1 MRRELL
7 FYNKDLGPQK
17 FLIKNYEV
25 FIYRKIDYRNNKNKP
40 FNQARLIS
48 YDFKAVKKFLTKILH
63 EIKKEDLEVHIN
75 NRVEAD
81 VQRRK
86 RKVRNT
92 LGNTYNLDT
101 EFIKDINE
109 EDFVQVLCEMKEKT
123 VKESGLEKFIY
134 AHKVL
139 AIYLTQRIILIDKNK
154 KSLFSPERYI
164 IWFKTY
170 FELATNPHISEHKS
184 LQ

>member
-7 FYNKDLGPQK
+7 FYNKDLEPQK
-17 FLIKNYEV
+17 FLLKNYEV
-25 FIYRKIDYRNNKNKP
+25 SIYRKIDYRNNKNEP
-40 FNQARLIS
+40 FKQAKLIS
-48 YDFKAVKKFLTKILH
+48 EDFKAVKKFLTKILH

-86 RKVRNT
+86 RKVRKT
-92 LGNTYNLDT
+92 LGNTYNSDT

-123 VKESGLEKFIY
+123 VKESGVEKFIY
-134 AHKVL
+134 ANKVL

-154 KSLFSPERYI
+154 KSLVSPEGYT
-164 IWFKTY
+164 IWFNTY
-170 FELATNPHISEHKS
+170 FELADDPNISKHES

>member
-1 MRRELL
+1 M
-7 FYNKDLGPQK
+7 
-17 FLIKNYEV
+17 IKNYEV
-25 FIYRKIDYRNNKNKP
+25 FIYRKINNKNEP
-40 FNQARLIS
+40 FNQAKLIS
-48 YDFKAVKKFLTKILH
+48 VDFKAVKKFLTKILH
-63 EIKKEDLEVHIN
+63 EIKKEDLEVHIA

-109 EDFVQVLCEMKEKT
+109 EDFVQALCEMKEKT
-123 VKESGLEKFIY
+123 AKDLGLEKFIY
-134 AHKVL
+134 TNKVL

-164 IWFKTY
+164 IWFQTY
-170 FELATNPHISEHKS
+170 FELVTNPHIHFFEEGKITT
-184 LQ
+184 LTKE

>member
-7 FYNKDLGPQK
+7 FYNEYLEPQK
-17 FLIKNYEV
+17 FLLKNYEV
-25 FIYRKIDYRNNKNKP
+25 LIYRKIDPRNDKNEPLK
-40 FNQARLIS
+40 QAKLIS
-48 YDFKAVKKFLTKILH
+48 DDFKAVKKFLTKILH
-63 EIKKEDLEVHIN
+63 EIKKEDLEVHIA

-109 EDFVQVLCEMKEKT
+109 ADFVQVLCEMKEKA
-123 VKESGLEKFIY
+123 VEDLGLEKLIY
-134 AHKVL
+134 AKKVL
-139 AIYLTQRIILIDKNK
+139 AIHLTQRIILIDKNK
-154 KSLFSPERYI
+154 KSLYFPEKYI

-170 FELATNPHISEHKS
+170 FELATNPHIPEHES